1 MCGIVGYVGPRDA
14 APILIEGLR
23 RLEYRGYDSAGIA
36 IRTDDGG
43 VFIEKKAGKLTNLT
57 DHLNGDS
64 PPGHPGIGHTRW
76 ATHGPPN
83 DANAHPH
90 TDCTG
95 KLALIH
101 NGIIE
106 NYAEIKV
113 RLAAEGHRFTSDTDT
128 EVLAHLIETKYDG
141 DLVEAVRLALGEVRG
156 AYAIGVLHTDHPD
169 RIVGARMNVPLI
181 VGIGDGEGFLASD
194 VPAILE
200 HTKRVVILDEGDIAD
215 VTPDGTRILSL
226 DGTEQRREV
235 TEIHWNIEAAEKG
248 GFAHFTLKE
257 IYEQPHA
264 IQESLRGRVDP
275 EGVVSLPELDAIDDR
290 LARVERVYVVGCGT
304 ASYAAHVAA
313 YLIQDWVG
321 LPATMQVGSEMR
333 YSPPPIDDRTLVIG
347 VSQSGETADTLAPL
361 RLAEERGATVVVVT
375 NVVGSAIT
383 READAVIYLQ
393 AGPEVAVAST
403 KAFVTQ
409 VLVLQ
414 MLALHLARRRGTLSE
429 SRLRAYGQA
438 LRSLPRLAAETL
450 RLAPEIKKLAQRY
463 SGVRDFIYIGRG
475 VGFPIAM
482 EGALKLKELSY
493 VHAEGYAAGELK
505 HGPIALLDP
514 DTPLVAI
521 ATAGVGLREGG
532 EQRGGGARALGADHR
547 HRHRGRRPDRPLR
560 ARRAVRSRDAGA
572 DQPGHRRP
580 AAPAPRL
587 RGRRGARNGCRPAA
601 KPRQV
606 RDGRVGGSRPHEP
619 TRDRDRPDR
628 HRAHRSRA
636 RSLSRP
642 LPSPR
647 PHRARAT
654 IRRPSGRAHRRS
666 LGGQGG
672 DQQGPRARGAWGRL
686 ARDRDPAEPGRRP
699 AGVPARPGRP
709 PR

>member
-36 IRTDDGG
+36 VLTGDGS
-43 VFIEKKAGKLTNLT
+43 VFIEKKAGKLNNLT
-57 DHLNGDS
+57 DHLNGDA

-76 ATHGPPN
+76 ATHGQPN
-83 DANAHPH
+83 DTNAHPH
-90 TDCTG
+90 VDCTG

-106 NYAEIKV
+106 NYAEIKA
-113 RLAAEGHRFTSDTDT
+113 RLVGDGHRFSSETDT
-128 EVLAHLIETKYDG
+128 EVLAHLIETKYHG
-141 DLVEAVRLALGEVRG
+141 DLVEAVRSALGEVTG
-156 AYAIGVLHTDHPD
+156 AYAIGVMHTDHPD

-181 VGIGDGEGFLASD
+181 VGLGDGEGFLASD

-200 HTKRVVILDEGDIAD
+200 HTKNVVILHEGDIAD
-215 VTPDGTRILSL
+215 VTPTGTRIIGL
-226 DGTEQRREV
+226 DGSEIARDP

-264 IQESLRGRVDP
+264 IQECLRGRVDP
-275 EGVVSLPELDAIDDR
+275 TGTVSIPELEAVKER
-290 LARVERVYVVGCGT
+290 LATIDRVYVVGCGT
-304 ASYAAHVAA
+304 ASYAAQVGA

-333 YSPPPIDDRTLVIG
+333 YSPPPIDARTLVIG

-361 RLAEERGATVVVVT
+361 KMASERGAMVVVVT

-383 READAVIYLQ
+383 READAVCYLQ
-393 AGPEVAVAST
+393 AGPEIAVAST

-414 MLALHLARRRGTLSE
+414 MLALQMARFRGTLSE
-429 SRLRAYGQA
+429 SRLRTFGRA
-438 LRSLPRLAAETL
+438 LRTLPRLAAETL
-450 RLAPEIKKLAQRY
+450 KVAPQVKKLALRFAN
-463 SGVRDFIYIGRG
+463 VRDFIFIGRG

-514 DTPLVAI
+514 QTPLLAI
-521 ATAGVGLREGG
+521 AT
-532 EQRGGGARALGADHR
+532 QGAIYDKVVSNVAEA
-547 HRHRGRRPDRPLR
+547 
-560 ARRAVRSRDAGA
+560 
-572 DQPGHRRP
+572 
-580 AAPAPRL
+580 
-587 RGRRGARNGCRPAA
+587 
-601 KPRQV
+601 
-606 RDGRVGGSRPHEP
+606 
-619 TRDRDRPDR
+619 
-628 HRAHRSRA
+628 RA
-636 RSLSRP
+636 RSAPVIAVATQGDEHIERYAHDVIYVPETPEAISPVIAVLP
-642 LPSPR
+642 LQVL
-647 PHRARAT
+647 AYEIAV
-654 IRRPSGRAHRRS
+654 
-666 LGGQGG
+666 
-672 DQQGPRARGAWGRL
+672 ARGTDVDQPRNL
-686 ARDRDPAEPGRRP
+686 AKSVTVE
-699 AGVPARPGRP
+699 
-709 PR
+709 

>member
-1 MCGIVGYVGPRDA
+1 VLTENGD
-14 APILIEGLR
+14 
-23 RLEYRGYDSAGIA
+23 
-36 IRTDDGG
+36 

-57 DHLNGDS
+57 DHLNGDA
-64 PPGHPGIGHTRW
+64 PAGHPGIGHTRW
-76 ATHGPPN
+76 ATHGRPN
-83 DANAHPH
+83 DTNAHPH
-90 TDCTG
+90 TDCSG

-106 NYAEIKV
+106 NYAEIKA
-113 RLAAEGHRFTSDTDT
+113 RLVAGGHRFTSETDT
-128 EVLAHLIETKYDG
+128 EVLAHLIETKYRG
-141 DLVEAVRLALGEVRG
+141 DLVEAVRAALNEVRG
-156 AYAIGVLHTDHPD
+156 AYAIGVMHTDHPD

-181 VGIGDGEGFLASD
+181 VGLGNGEGFLASD

-200 HTKRVVILDEGDIAD
+200 HTKNVVILHEGDIAD
-215 VTPDGTRILSL
+215 VTPDGTRILAL
-226 DGTEQRREV
+226 DGSEMQRDV

-264 IQESLRGRVDP
+264 IQECLRGRVDP
-275 EGVVSLPELDAIDDR
+275 EGNVVLTELDEIADR
-290 LARVERVYVVGCGT
+290 LLEIERIYVVGCGT

-333 YSPPPIDDRTLVIG
+333 YSPPPIDAKTLVIG

-361 RLAEERGATVVVVT
+361 RLAQERGATTLVVT

-383 READAVIYLQ
+383 READAVCYLQ
-393 AGPEVAVAST
+393 AGPEIAVAST

-414 MLALHLARRRGTLSE
+414 MIALYLARQRGTLSE
-429 SRLRAYGQA
+429 SRLRTYGQA

-450 RLAPEIKKLAQRY
+450 KLAPQIKKLAQQYAR
-463 SGVRDFIYIGRG
+463 VRDFIYIGRG

-521 ATAGVGLREGG
+521 ATAGSVYDKVASNVAE
-532 EQRGGGARALGADHR
+532 A
-547 HRHRGRRPDRPLR
+547 
-560 ARRAVRSRDAGA
+560 
-572 DQPGHRRP
+572 
-580 AAPAPRL
+580 
-587 RGRRGARNGCRPAA
+587 
-601 KPRQV
+601 
-606 RDGRVGGSRPHEP
+606 
-619 TRDRDRPDR
+619 
-628 HRAHRSRA
+628 RA
-636 RSLSRP
+636 RSAPIIAIATEGDDGIDHYAHDVIYVPETPEPISPVIAVLP
-642 LPSPR
+642 LQLL
-647 PHRARAT
+647 AYEVAV
-654 IRRPSGRAHRRS
+654 
-666 LGGQGG
+666 
-672 DQQGPRARGAWGRL
+672 ARGTDVDQPRNL
-686 ARDRDPAEPGRRP
+686 AKSVTVE
-699 AGVPARPGRP
+699 
-709 PR
+709 